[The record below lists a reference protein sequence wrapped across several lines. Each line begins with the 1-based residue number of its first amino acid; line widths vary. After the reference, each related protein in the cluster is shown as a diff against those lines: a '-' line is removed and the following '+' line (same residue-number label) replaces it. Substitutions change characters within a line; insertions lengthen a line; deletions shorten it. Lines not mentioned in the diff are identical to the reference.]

1 MTMQI
6 KDILIYNKM
15 LAVPFDFKIAK
26 TAKIIF
32 SDADVQS
39 VFRLFKSWRFD
50 SIYDTEQ
57 QIWQDFTEFYTLWVN
72 RNIDSIEKVMDG
84 WNADYN
90 AIENYDKRVEGSST
104 IEHHKGTKTS
114 TNIDVSMNGGGT
126 HKEKNKQTDSKNAFN
141 GGLSEVGSTQGLDT
155 DNASSDTSNQ
165 TTTGSAQN
173 NYTTTQD
180 IDDTHYD
187 KDVSTY
193 NGYREHGNI
202 GVQTAASM
210 LLSELSMRRQDVIM
224 QFIKTFIK
232 EVCFYVS
239 C

>member
-1 MTMQI
+1 MQI

-26 TAKIIF
+26 TNKIIF

-39 VFRLFKSWRFD
+39 IFRLFKSWKFD

-84 WNADYN
+84 WLSDYS
-90 AIENYDKRVEGSST
+90 AIENYDRMEEGT
-104 IEHHKGTKTS
+104 ITDEHHKGTKTS

-141 GGLSEVGSTQGLDT
+141 GGLSDVGSTQGLDT

-180 IDDTHYD
+180 IDGTHFD
-187 KDVSTY
+187 KDVRTFT
-193 NGYREHGNI
+193 GYRVHGNI
-202 GVQTAASM
+202 GVTTNMQMLMAELTA
-210 LLSELSMRRQDVIM
+210 RKQDIIM
-224 QFIKTFIK
+224 QFVKSFIK
-232 EVCFYVS
+232 EVCYYVS